1 VIQIRTDLT
10 TSSLYEVGRLMESL
24 RGLIN
29 EIQRQY
35 SPELRSFALNKVN
48 STDYTDEHNML
59 QAMITLK
66 N

>member
-1 VIQIRTDLT
+1 
-10 TSSLYEVGRLMESL
+10 MESL